1 MKRSFG
7 LVAALVSFMVAC
19 GPQTNEQDSE
29 LKWGHLPTSAG
40 SGNWL
45 TNVGPQDE
53 IELCGTDTSYLEV
66 AVRRWA
72 EPLGRAQHL
81 KIVACGKGTKVKS
94 KITFA
99 TNHTEYPCTVN
110 GVQGATDPNSGQM
123 WICSKLSAPIKYV
136 IVHETGHM
144 WGMCDM
150 YAGGESKCDSKNKTV
165 VDNSAI
171 MGNGSVGDDP
181 ALTKDDIEG
190 IKAMGA
196 RSEFSAVNQ
205 AWADFLATN
214 PTPGTGDSSG
224 QVPGQAPANGA
235 DIFISL
241 GEPDASGQGK
251 IGIATALSANVFNVA
266 ICKGDK
272 ISCSAAGAQWLSID
286 FMRTNLSSSTRA
298 FFQSTQKWNQELLT
312 GQVTLFALD
321 GNNAILNS
329 STVMIGAK

>member
-1 MKRSFG
+1 MKYGYGLIFVSAIALFG
-7 LVAALVSFMVAC
+7 C
-19 GPQTNEQDSE
+19 GPRENDNGSE

-45 TNVGPQDE
+45 TNVGPEDE
-53 IELCGTDTSYLEV
+53 VELCGEDTSYLEV

-72 EPLGRAQHL
+72 EPLGRAKHL
-81 KIVACGKGTKVKS
+81 KIVGCGKGTRVKS

-99 TNHTEYPCTVN
+99 TNVTAYPCTVS

-123 WICSKLSAPIKYV
+123 NICSKLSAPIKYV

-150 YAGGESKCDSKNKTV
+150 YAGGESRCDSAHKTV

-181 ALTKDDIEG
+181 PLTKDDIEG
-190 IKAMGA
+190 IKAMGD
-196 RSEFSAVNQ
+196 RSEFAAVNK

-214 PTPGTGDSSG
+214 PDSTTTGNGSATP
-224 QVPGQAPANGA
+224 NGA

-241 GEPDASGQGK
+241 GESNESGLGE
-251 IGIATALSANVFNVA
+251 IAIATAPTPSLSKVA
-266 ICKGDK
+266 LCKGDK
-272 ISCSAAGAQWLSID
+272 ATCTAAGAQWLNME
-286 FMRTNLSSSTRA
+286 FLRTAGINANRVYFVSA
-298 FFQSTQKWNQELLT
+298 QKWNHSFLT
-312 GQVTLFALD
+312 GALTIISLD
-321 GNNAILNS
+321 ANNSILNS
-329 STVMIGAK
+329 ATVTIGGK

>member
-1 MKRSFG
+1 MKRSLG
-7 LVAALVSFMVAC
+7 LVVALVGFLVSC
-19 GPQTNEQDSE
+19 GPQTGENGSE
-29 LKWGHLPTSAG
+29 LKWGHLPTNAG
-40 SGNWL
+40 SGNWI

-66 AVRRWA
+66 AIRRWA

-99 TNHTEYPCTVN
+99 TNHTGYPCTQA

-123 WICSKLSAPIKYV
+123 WICSKLSAPMKYV

-150 YAGGESKCDSKNKTV
+150 YAGGESRCDSKNKTV

-171 MGNGSVGDDP
+171 MGNGSVSDDP

-205 AWADFLATN
+205 AWTDFLATN
-214 PTPGTGDSSG
+214 PTPGGGGSSG
-224 QVPGQAPANGA
+224 QTPGQPPANGA

-241 GEPDASGQGK
+241 GEPDSSGKGE
-251 IGIATALSANVFNVA
+251 IGVATALSANVFSVA
-266 ICKGDK
+266 LCRGDK
-272 ISCSAAGAQWLSID
+272 ASCTAPGASWLD
-286 FMRTNLSSSTRA
+286 VEFMRTNLSSSTRA
-298 FFQSTQKWNQELLT
+298 FFQSTQKLNQNLLV
-312 GQVTLFALD
+312 GPVTLFALD
-321 GNNAILNS
+321 ANSTILNS
-329 STVMIGAK
+329 ATVTIGAN